1 MLSCKNIAE
10 HAGDIYDKQL
20 PLAKRLAVGLHL
32 ILCKA
37 CRRFIT
43 QYRISAELAARVVE
57 RKPDKDAVS
66 EIVKK
71 TKNAGT

>member
-10 HAGDIYDKQL
+10 HAGDIHDKQL
-20 PLAKRLAVGLHL
+20 PLAKRLAVSFHL

-37 CRRFIT
+37 CRRFVR

-57 RKPDKDAVS
+57 RKPEKETVA

-71 TKNAGT
+71 TKSAGN